1 MDGSQAVKPG
11 VAGGADG
18 DQEPRLADTRLAV
31 MDVEFGVPAPQ
42 GQEGPFREF
51 CTLRLLAKS

>member
-42 GQEGPFREF
+42 
-51 CTLRLLAKS
+51 LAHRYRSRSSTRSRFPPK